1 MNWMIIMKNL
11 ADDRLDNRSKNRC
24 RFIKRICCNQF
35 ANNLLS
41 EQKKYL
47 ELSPILLFSVIF
59 HLIIFL
65 PLPQIMMS
73 VNYAVIFGV
82 GLYFNSSETVNFQ
95 YFKTKHKNNDRPSFP
110 YVPFGVVT

>member
-1 MNWMIIMKNL
+1 MNRMIIMKNL
-11 ADDRLDNRSKNRC
+11 IADDRLDNRSKNWC

-35 ANNLLS
+35 ANDLLS

-65 PLPQIMMS
+65 PLPQIMLS
-73 VNYAVIFGV
+73 VNYAVTFGV
-82 GLYFNSSETVNFQ
+82 GLHFYSSETVNFK
-95 YFKTKHKNNDRPSFP
+95 YFKTKHENNDRPSFP
-110 YVPFGVVT
+110 YALHSK